1 MPGSSGGR
9 PMHSPIE
16 LLEAAI
22 QDLEAAIEFRPG
34 EPGSSHTVVAV
45 NGLEA
50 PGAATALGRYLVG
63 ALASAVGLDAKLSDQ
78 LLARGVKGRQEV
90 TRTVNSLIRD
100 TNDFSA
106 DVLFRDTKRN
116 AWIGEG
122 LGHVLLALSAR
133 NPTSCVDGQV
143 RTLSAIHP
151 TATRQ
156 GLDSV
161 GLYVQGGVL
170 GMAIG
175 ESKSTM
181 AHADA
186 NLGDAIGLFVK
197 IEKGDYEQDLRQA
210 LSVFR
215 WVLSADL
222 KDQLK
227 DTLWNENASYL
238 PMIVYRDAY
247 NFANHRPNMAKLF
260 QPLERRRIIVVQLND
275 FHEFFDSVADA
286 MRASI
291 TELVI

>member
-63 ALASAVGLDAKLSDQ
+63 ALASAVGLDAKLLISAGAW
-78 LLARGVKGRQEV
+78 LKGRQEV

-100 TNDFSA
+100 TTDFSA

-122 LGHVLLALSAR
+122 LGRRAAR
-133 NPTSCVDGQV
+133 AQRPQPYVVRGRPGQN
-143 RTLSAIHP
+143 TECHHP
-151 TATRQ
+151 RTATRQ

-170 GMAIG
+170 GINHC

-227 DTLWNENASYL
+227 STLWNENASYL
-238 PMIVYRDAY
+238 PMIVYRDAQKLRQ
-247 NFANHRPNMAKLF
+247 HRTTWPSF
-260 QPLERRRIIVVQLND
+260 SSR
-275 FHEFFDSVADA
+275 S
-286 MRASI
+286 SGGGSSWCS
-291 TELVI
+291 